1 MTRSK
6 YKEQANNWNT
16 HDILFLD
23 TYQKYIHALK
33 CPCWGNDYDERGANQ
48 RKYSDAQRIEF
59 ATIYYAGLY
68 SDEPEESPERDH
80 EDETDHPT
88 VGLNV
93 DSNLKSTIEVKS
105 TVEVGSTMV
114 PKYAL
119 YSISHNKFI
128 AILSQDERVMEWNHS
143 LQWGYGTRALI
154 IPIEIALEMHSAA
167 KFERER
173 SELQKEKEINEIAKQ
188 KFIEDGQMFYAQLC
202 TKVKKAAS

>member
-1 MTRSK
+1 M
-6 YKEQANNWNT
+6 
-16 HDILFLD
+16 H
-23 TYQKYIHALK
+23 
-33 CPCWGNDYDERGANQ
+33 ERNP

-59 ATIYYAGLY
+59 AAIYYGGLY

-80 EDETDHPT
+80 EDETDHLI

-93 DSNLKSTIEVKS
+93 DSNLKSTREVESTIKIEN
-105 TVEVGSTMV
+105 TMI

-119 YSISHNKFI
+119 YSFSHSKFI
-128 AILSQDERVMEWNHS
+128 GILNQDKRVMEWNHS

-173 SELQKEKEINEIAKQ
+173 SELQRQRGIEEAQKI

-202 TKVKKAAS
+202 TKVKKMAL